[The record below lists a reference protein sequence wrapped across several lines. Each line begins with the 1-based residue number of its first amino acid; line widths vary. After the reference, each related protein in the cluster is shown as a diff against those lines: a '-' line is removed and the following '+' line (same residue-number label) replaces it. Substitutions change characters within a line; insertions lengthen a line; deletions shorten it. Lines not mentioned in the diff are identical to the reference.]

1 MFYYRFCM
9 ETWQMISKEN
19 NTHILE
25 NTSTSLFVFYQQFL
39 CIIVDLVNS
48 FIKKITLLFDFLIDS

>member
-1 MFYYRFCM
+1 M